1 MNYIVHKIIFLIIY
15 YQIDKNSKIFCNFNI
30 KMNKEDAV
38 NDLKYRLLIKIN
50 NYYDNKNKNKLKS
63 GRPKTLTNGECLD
76 AIFL

>member
-1 MNYIVHKIIFLIIY
+1 
-15 YQIDKNSKIFCNFNI
+15 
-30 KMNKEDAV
+30 MNKEDAV